1 MFLNSLNSTEK
12 DNFMKLAVAVIKAD
26 DVVEESEKQI
36 LSAYA
41 NEMQIPV
48 CNLDEQYDTDSIIKE
63 FAMTS
68 TLQTKRIIFLELLA
82 LAFADGNYAAEEKAL
97 VQQLADAFE
106 FDRAFIEQAIN
117 LEDAY
122 VAAYM
127 SLVNLVEKG
136 E

>member
-1 MFLNSLNSTEK
+1 MFLNSLNPTEK
-12 DNFMKLAVAVIKAD
+12 DNFMTLAVAVIKAD
-26 DVVEESEKQI
+26 GVVEESEKQI

-41 NEMQIPV
+41 NEMLIPI
-48 CNLDEQYDTDSIIKE
+48 CNLDEQCDVDSIIKE
-63 FAMTS
+63 IAMTS
-68 TLQTKRIIFLELLA
+68 TPQTKRIIFLELLA

>member
-1 MFLNSLNSTEK
+1 MFLNSLNPTEK
-12 DNFMKLAVAVIKAD
+12 DNFMKLAMTLIKAD
-26 DVVEESEKQI
+26 GVVEESEKQI

-41 NEMQIPV
+41 NEMQIQV
-48 CNLDEQYDTDSIIKE
+48 SSLDEQCDTDKVIKE
-63 FAMTS
+63 LAKSSSLKTR
-68 TLQTKRIIFLELLA
+68 RIIFVELLA
-82 LAFADGNYAAEEKAL
+82 LAFADGNYVAEEKEL
-97 VQQLADAFE
+97 LKCLANAFGLDKT
-106 FDRAFIEQAIN
+106 FIDRAVN

>member
-1 MFLNSLNSTEK
+1 
-12 DNFMKLAVAVIKAD
+12 MKLAVAVIKAD
-26 DVVEESEKQI
+26 GVVEESEKQI
-36 LSAYA
+36 LAAYA
-41 NEMQIPV
+41 NEMLIPV
-48 CNLDEQYDTDSIIKE
+48 CNLDEQCDADSIIKE
-63 FAMTS
+63 IAMTS
-68 TLQTKRIIFLELLA
+68 TPQTRRIIFLELLA

-106 FDRAFIEQAIN
+106 FDGAFIERAIN

>member
-1 MFLNSLNSTEK
+1 MFLNSLNPTEK
-12 DNFMKLAVAVIKAD
+12 DNFMKLAMTLIKAD
-26 DVVEESEKQI
+26 GVVEESEKQI

-41 NEMQIPV
+41 NEMQIQV
-48 CNLDEQYDTDSIIKE
+48 SSLDEQCDTDKVIKE
-63 FAMTS
+63 LAKSSSLKTR
-68 TLQTKRIIFLELLA
+68 RIIFVELLA
-82 LAFADGNYAAEEKAL
+82 LAFADGNYVAEEKEL
-97 VQQLADAFE
+97 LKCLANAFE
-106 FDRAFIEQAIN
+106 LDKTFIDRAVN

>member
-1 MFLNSLNSTEK
+1 MFLNSLSPTEK
-12 DNFMKLAVAVIKAD
+12 DNFMKLAVALIKAD
-26 DVVEESEKQI
+26 GVVEESEKQI

-41 NEMQIPV
+41 NEMLIPI
-48 CNLDEQYDTDSIIKE
+48 CNLDEQCDADSIIKE

-82 LAFADGNYAAEEKAL
+82 LAFADGNYAEEKAL

-122 VAAYM
+122 VAAYI

>member
-1 MFLNSLNSTEK
+1 MFLNSLNPTEK

-26 DVVEESEKQI
+26 GVVEESEKQI
-36 LSAYA
+36 LSDYA

-48 CNLDEQYDTDSIIKE
+48 CNLDEQCDADNIIKE

-68 TLQTKRIIFLELLA
+68 TPQTKRIIFLGLLA

>member
-1 MFLNSLNSTEK
+1 MFLNSLNPTEK

-26 DVVEESEKQI
+26 GVVEESEKQI

-48 CNLDEQYDTDSIIKE
+48 CNFDEQVDNDSIIKKI
-63 FAMTS
+63 AMDS
-68 TLQTKRIIFLELLA
+68 TPQTKRIVFLELLA

-106 FDRAFIEQAIN
+106 IDKAFIEKAIK
-117 LEDAY
+117 LEDSY
-122 VAAYM
+122 IAAYM

>member
-1 MFLNSLNSTEK
+1 MFLNSLNPTEK

-26 DVVEESEKQI
+26 GVVEESEKQI

-48 CNLDEQYDTDSIIKE
+48 CNLDEQCDADNIIKE

-68 TLQTKRIIFLELLA
+68 TPQTKRIVFLELLA
-82 LAFADGNYAAEEKAL
+82 LAFADGNYAAEEKVL

-127 SLVNLVEKG
+127 SLVNLVEK
-136 E
+136 EE

>member
-1 MFLNSLNSTEK
+1 MFLNSLNPTEK

-26 DVVEESEKQI
+26 GIVEESEKQI

-48 CNLDEQYDTDSIIKE
+48 CNLDEQSNTDNIIKE
-63 FAMTS
+63 FAMNS

-82 LAFADGNYAAEEKAL
+82 LAFADGNYTAEEKAL
-97 VQQLADAFE
+97 VQQIASAFE
-106 FDRAFIEQAIN
+106 LDKAFIEQAIN
-117 LEDAY
+117 IEDAY
-122 VAAYM
+122 MAAYM

>member
-1 MFLNSLNSTEK
+1 
-12 DNFMKLAVAVIKAD
+12 MKLAVAVIKVD
-26 DVVEESEKQI
+26 GVVEESEKQI

-48 CNLDEQYDTDSIIKE
+48 CNLDEPYNADSIIKE
-63 FAMTS
+63 FAMHS
-68 TLQTKRIIFLELLA
+68 TLQTKRIVFLELLA
-82 LAFADGNYAAEEKAL
+82 LAFADGSYATEEKAL
-97 VQQLADAFE
+97 VQQLANAFE
-106 FDRAFIEQAIN
+106 LDRVFIERAIN

-122 VAAYM
+122 VAVYM

>member
-1 MFLNSLNSTEK
+1 MFLNSLNPTEK
-12 DNFMKLAVAVIKAD
+12 DNFMKLAMTLIKAD
-26 DVVEESEKQI
+26 GVVEESEKQI

-41 NEMQIPV
+41 NEMHIQV
-48 CNLDEQYDTDSIIKE
+48 RSLDEQCDTDKVIEELAKSSSLK
-63 FAMTS
+63 TR
-68 TLQTKRIIFLELLA
+68 RIIFLELLA
-82 LAFADGNYAAEEKAL
+82 LAFADGNYVAEEKEL
-97 VQQLADAFE
+97 LKCLANAFE
-106 FDRAFIEQAIN
+106 LDRTFIDRAVN

>member
-1 MFLNSLNSTEK
+1 MFLNSLNPTEK

-26 DVVEESEKQI
+26 GVVEESEKQI

-48 CNLDEQYDTDSIIKE
+48 CNLDEQSNADNIIKE
-63 FAMTS
+63 FAVNS
-68 TLQTKRIIFLELLA
+68 ALQTKRIVFLELLA

-97 VQQLADAFE
+97 VQQIASVFE
-106 FDRAFIEQAIN
+106 FDKAFIEQAIN

-122 VAAYM
+122 MAAYM

>member
-1 MFLNSLNSTEK
+1 MFLNSLNPTEK

-26 DVVEESEKQI
+26 GVVEESEKQI

-41 NEMQIPV
+41 NEMLIPI

>member
-26 DVVEESEKQI
+26 GVVEESEKQI

-48 CNLDEQYDTDSIIKE
+48 CNLDGQCDTDSIIKE

-82 LAFADGNYAAEEKAL
+82 LAFADGNYATEEKAL

>member
-1 MFLNSLNSTEK
+1 MFLNSLNPVEK
-12 DNFMKLAVAVIKAD
+12 DNFMKLAVVVIKAD
-26 DVVEESEKQI
+26 GVVEESEKQI

-48 CNLDEQYDTDSIIKE
+48 CNLDEQCDADNIIKE

-68 TLQTKRIIFLELLA
+68 TPQTKRIVFLELLA

-97 VQQLADAFE
+97 VQRLADAFE
-106 FDRAFIEQAIN
+106 FDRSFIEQAIN

>member
-1 MFLNSLNSTEK
+1 MFLNSLNPTEK

-26 DVVEESEKQI
+26 GVVEESEKQI

-41 NEMQIPV
+41 NEMLIPA
-48 CNLDEQYDTDSIIKE
+48 CNLDEQCDTDSIIKE

-68 TLQTKRIIFLELLA
+68 TPQTKRIIFLELLA
-82 LAFADGNYAAEEKAL
+82 LAFADGNYATEEKAL

-117 LEDAY
+117 LEDAH

>member
-1 MFLNSLNSTEK
+1 MFLNSLNPTEK

-26 DVVEESEKQI
+26 GVVEESEKQI

-41 NEMQIPV
+41 NEMQIPI
-48 CNLDEQYDTDSIIKE
+48 CNLDKQGDVNNIIKD
-63 FAMTS
+63 FAMNS
-68 TLQTKRIIFLELLA
+68 TPQTKRIVFLELLA
-82 LAFADGNYAAEEKAL
+82 LAFADRNYAAEEKTL

-106 FDRAFIEQAIN
+106 FDKAFIEQAIN
-117 LEDAY
+117 LEDTY

>member
-1 MFLNSLNSTEK
+1 MFLNSLNPTEK

-26 DVVEESEKQI
+26 GIVEESEKQI

-48 CNLDEQYDTDSIIKE
+48 CNLDEQSNTDNIIKE
-63 FAMTS
+63 FAVNS
-68 TLQTKRIIFLELLA
+68 TLQTKRIVFLELLA
-82 LAFADGNYAAEEKAL
+82 LAFADGNYTAEEKAL
-97 VQQLADAFE
+97 VQQIASAFE
-106 FDRAFIEQAIN
+106 LDKAFIEQAIN
-117 LEDAY
+117 IEDAY
-122 VAAYM
+122 MAAYM

>member
-1 MFLNSLNSTEK
+1 MFLNSLNPTEK

-26 DVVEESEKQI
+26 GVVEESEKQI

-41 NEMQIPV
+41 NEMLIPIF
-48 CNLDEQYDTDSIIKE
+48 NLDEQCDVDSIIKE

-68 TLQTKRIIFLELLA
+68 TPQTKRIIFLELLA
-82 LAFADGNYAAEEKAL
+82 LAFADGNYATEEKAL

-106 FDRAFIEQAIN
+106 FDKAFIEQAIN

>member
-1 MFLNSLNSTEK
+1 
-12 DNFMKLAVAVIKAD
+12 AVAVIKAD
-26 DVVEESEKQI
+26 GVVEESEKQI
-36 LSAYA
+36 LSDYA

-48 CNLDEQYDTDSIIKE
+48 CNLDEQCDADNIIKE

-68 TLQTKRIIFLELLA
+68 TPQTKRIIFLELLA

>member
-1 MFLNSLNSTEK
+1 MFLNSLNPTEK

-26 DVVEESEKQI
+26 GVVEEPEKQI

-48 CNLDEQYDTDSIIKE
+48 CNLDEQCDADNIIKE

-68 TLQTKRIIFLELLA
+68 TSQTKRIVFLELLA

-106 FDRAFIEQAIN
+106 FDKAFIEQAIN

-122 VAAYM
+122 VVAYM

>member
-1 MFLNSLNSTEK
+1 MFLNSLNPTEK
-12 DNFMKLAVAVIKAD
+12 DNFMKLAMTLIKAD
-26 DVVEESEKQI
+26 GVVEESEKQI

-41 NEMQIPV
+41 NEMQIQV
-48 CNLDEQYDTDSIIKE
+48 RSLDEQCDTDKVIEELAKSSSLK
-63 FAMTS
+63 TR
-68 TLQTKRIIFLELLA
+68 RIIFLELLA
-82 LAFADGNYAAEEKAL
+82 LAFADGNYVAEEKEL
-97 VQQLADAFE
+97 IKCLANAFE
-106 FDRAFIEQAIN
+106 LDKTFVDRAIN

>member
-1 MFLNSLNSTEK
+1 MFLNSLNPSEK

-26 DVVEESEKQI
+26 GIVEESEKQI

-48 CNLDEQYDTDSIIKE
+48 CNFDEQGDADNIIKE
-63 FAMTS
+63 FVMNS

-82 LAFADGNYAAEEKAL
+82 LAFADGNYATEEKAL
-97 VQQLADAFE
+97 IQQLADAFE
-106 FDRAFIEQAIN
+106 FDRAFIEQATN

-122 VAAYM
+122 VATYM
-127 SLVNLVEKG
+127 SLVNLIEKG

>member
-1 MFLNSLNSTEK
+1 MFLNSLNPTEK

-26 DVVEESEKQI
+26 GVVEESEKQI

-41 NEMQIPV
+41 NEMLIPI
-48 CNLDEQYDTDSIIKE
+48 CNLDEQCDVDSIIKE
-63 FAMTS
+63 LAMTS
-68 TLQTKRIIFLELLA
+68 TPQTKRIIFLELLA
-82 LAFADGNYAAEEKAL
+82 LAFADGNYATEEKAL

-106 FDRAFIEQAIN
+106 FDKAFIEQAIY

>member
-1 MFLNSLNSTEK
+1 MFLNSLNPTEK

-26 DVVEESEKQI
+26 GVVEESEKQI

-48 CNLDEQYDTDSIIKE
+48 CNLDEQCDADSIIKE
-63 FAMTS
+63 FAMNS
-68 TLQTKRIIFLELLA
+68 TPQTKRIVFLELLA

-106 FDRAFIEQAIN
+106 FDRALIEKAIN